1 MRNFFKNTWG
11 AATKIESKRQIAEI
25 LDTDEDRVINQYRK
39 YLNYINKV
47 KRGLMQNSETFV
59 RNAKQK
65 YFHDLQ
71 VR

>member
-1 MRNFFKNTWG
+1 MRNFFQNTWG
-11 AATKIESKRQIAEI
+11 ADPKIQSKRQIAEI

-47 KRGLMQNSETFV
+47 KRGLVQTSETFV

-65 YFHDLQ
+65 YLHDLQ